1 MKFFFCIFAVK
12 DFCSSACIFFTR
24 INKKCRQNKFPS
36 CSQIGTRNQKLHT
49 DGFDGGDQTPA
60 RWISIWC
67 SETGGEN
74 LCFRSW
80 KFLDYTIRKVFLY
93 LFSWKKEK
101 KSNFWSNRP
110 WLFCPSRPNG
120 KFWDFLKGIRGKEIE
135 FCLCKIFSDKNI
147 LEGTLSDLGRK
158 TKSVHFWTLRN
169 RANFTRAGTNGLK
182 RENNRKNFV
191 FLWFPVSR
199 DFSEFGIFSSW

>member
-1 MKFFFCIFAVK
+1 MFFKAKEKFFWKIFFFEIFMKFFFLIFWNFYEIFFCIFAVK

-80 KFLDYTIRKVFLY
+80 KFLDYKIRKVFLY
-93 LFSWKKEK
+93 LFSWKREK
-101 KSNFWSNRP
+101 KVIFGQIG
-110 WLFCPSRPNG
+110 L
-120 KFWDFLKGIRGKEIE
+120 DFSARHGQTVSS
-135 FCLCKIFSDKNI
+135 KIF
-147 LEGTLSDLGRK
+147 
-158 TKSVHFWTLRN
+158 
-169 RANFTRAGTNGLK
+169 
-182 RENNRKNFV
+182 
-191 FLWFPVSR
+191 
-199 DFSEFGIFSSW
+199 

>member
-1 MKFFFCIFAVK
+1 MLRWLESVFQGERKIFLKNFFLEIFMKFFFLIFWNFYEIFFCIFAVK

-67 SETGGEN
+67 SKTGGEN

-80 KFLDYTIRKVFLY
+80 KFLDNLHNSKSVFIS
-93 LFSWKKEK
+93 F
-101 KSNFWSNRP
+101 
-110 WLFCPSRPNG
+110 
-120 KFWDFLKGIRGKEIE
+120 FLKKRKKVIFGQIGLDFSARQGQTVSS
-135 FCLCKIFSDKNI
+135 KIF
-147 LEGTLSDLGRK
+147 
-158 TKSVHFWTLRN
+158 
-169 RANFTRAGTNGLK
+169 
-182 RENNRKNFV
+182 
-191 FLWFPVSR
+191 
-199 DFSEFGIFSSW
+199 

>member
-1 MKFFFCIFAVK
+1 MLRWLESVFQGERKIFLKNFFLKFLWNFFFNFLKFLWNFFFCIFAVK

-93 LFSWKKEK
+93 LFSWKREK
-101 KSNFWSNRP
+101 KV
-110 WLFCPSRPNG
+110 
-120 KFWDFLKGIRGKEIE
+120 
-135 FCLCKIFSDKNI
+135 IFGQI
-147 LEGTLSDLGRK
+147 
-158 TKSVHFWTLRN
+158 
-169 RANFTRAGTNGLK
+169 GL
-182 RENNRKNFV
+182 
-191 FLWFPVSR
+191 
-199 DFSEFGIFSSW
+199 DFSARHGQTVSSEIF